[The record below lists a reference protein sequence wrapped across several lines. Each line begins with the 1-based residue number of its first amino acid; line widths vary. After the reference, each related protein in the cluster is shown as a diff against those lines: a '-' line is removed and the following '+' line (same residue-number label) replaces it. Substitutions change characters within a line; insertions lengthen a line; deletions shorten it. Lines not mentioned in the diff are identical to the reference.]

1 MEPKSSTQSV
11 HLARKKGLQG
21 KPSPGGGK
29 DTTSWTQLPNASSF
43 TPTWRRNAYCV
54 SFSPFP
60 SPSSLLKTKEA
71 CHGDLT
77 VALCPLLGI
86 PGTKQEVKVEKLS
99 EYFCKSSA
107 STSSYS
113 SKVKAERIMVSGEP

>member
-1 MEPKSSTQSV
+1 MEPKSSTQRV
-11 HLARKKGLQG
+11 RLPTKKGLHG

-29 DTTSWTQLPNASSF
+29 DTTFWTQLPNVSSF

-60 SPSSLLKTKEA
+60 RPSSLLKRKEA

-86 PGTKQEVKVEKLS
+86 PGTKQEVKVEKRS
-99 EYFCKSSA
+99 ECFCKSSA

-113 SKVKAERIMVSGEP
+113 SKVKEE